1 MDEIHLIAAVL
12 ASGILTKGS
21 LSNTEADAQ
30 YAVVLFRA
38 IERQLRQEGSTANPS
53 AKS

>member
-1 MDEIHLIAAVL
+1 MDEIRLIAAVL
-12 ASGILTKGS
+12 ASGILTKGN

-30 YAVVLFRA
+30 YAVVLYRA
-38 IERQLRQEGSTANPS
+38 IERQLRQESSTAEPS